1 MKRKYRVTIGTKTF
15 TVEVEE
21 AEDRTISVMPV
32 SPIAA
37 AAVQAKLEGKDD
49 ETESSAGATTIGG
62 TAIKAPM
69 HGIVRSIKCGVDDVV
84 KAHDVLLTLEA
95 MKMENEIYASK
106 PGVVKRILVAEG
118 QTVEQDDVMLIIDER
133 EIA

>member
-21 AEDRTISVMPV
+21 AEDGTISVMPI
-32 SPIAA
+32 P
-37 AAVQAKLEGKDD
+37 AVTVLAKSEGKNK
-49 ETESSAGATTIGG
+49 EAESSAGGTTIGG

-69 HGIVRSIKCGVDDVV
+69 NGIVRSIKCRVNDAV

-106 PGVVKRILVAEG
+106 PGVVRKILVAEG
-118 QTVEQDDVMLIIDER
+118 QAVEQDEVMLTIDER

>member
-21 AEDRTISVMPV
+21 AEDGTISVMPV
-32 SPIAA
+32 SPIPAA
-37 AAVQAKLEGKDD
+37 TVQAKSEEKNK
-49 ETESSAGATTIGG
+49 EAESSAGGTTIGG

-69 HGIVRSIKCGVDDVV
+69 NGIVRSIRCRVDDVV

-106 PGVVKRILVAEG
+106 PGVVRKILVAEG
-118 QTVEQDDVMLIIDER
+118 QAVEQDDVMLTIDER